1 MKQFDIYRNPDPQ
14 SARRTPYLVVLQSD
28 YLSVVESVVVAPLVP
43 LTRRKPI
50 ARLTP
55 VIAVSGID
63 HVLLAHEMA
72 AVSRATMKR
81 VAGTAASARDEI
93 IAALDLVFLGF

>member
-1 MKQFDIYRNPDPQ
+1 MKQFDIYRNPDTQ

-28 YLSVVESVVVAPLVP
+28 FLSVVESVVVAPLVP
-43 LTRRKPI
+43 LARRKPV
-50 ARLTP
+50 ARLMP
-55 VIAVSGID
+55 IIAVAGID

-72 AVSRATMKR
+72 AISRALLKR
-81 VAGTAASARDEI
+81 PAGTAAPARDEI

>member
-1 MKQFDIYRNPDPQ
+1 MKQFDIYRNPDTQ

-28 YLSVVESVVVAPLVP
+28 FLSVVESVVVAPLVP
-43 LTRRKPI
+43 LNRRKPI

-55 VIAVSGID
+55 VIAVSGVD
-63 HVLLAHEMA
+63 HVLSVHEMA
-72 AVSRATMKR
+72 SVSRAPLKR
-81 VAGTAASARDEI
+81 LAGTAARDEI